1 MVVLAFLSDPEVVG
15 KILKH
20 LGLPTVAP
28 AVAPARSTA
37 PALGFALPEE
47 GEDSGSEEGDGGKDP
62 EGVSLPTRPP
72 P

>member
-20 LGLPTVAP
+20 LGLPTLPP
-28 AVAPARSTA
+28 ALAAARPSGRV
-37 PALGFALPEE
+37 LGFALAENGGLSPSEEEE
-47 GEDSGSEEGDGGKDP
+47 GRGDRGAA
-62 EGVSLPTRPP
+62 GVQVRPP